1 MKKSFF
7 LLLIA
12 STILCIKTTSASS
25 LKNGCKA
32 DTLQPDISD
41 AQAFNLCYNSLVFW
55 WMDSQQKDTII
66 YQMNKI
72 ILSYKEVIGIEASSK
87 EDLKRLYDLQ
97 KSLENES
104 MQFAYDKEKR
114 RKGRWRKTAAIT
126 TLVAIV
132 EGAAIYFLVR

>member
-1 MKKSFF
+1 
-7 LLLIA
+7 
-12 STILCIKTTSASS
+12 
-25 LKNGCKA
+25 
-32 DTLQPDISD
+32 
-41 AQAFNLCYNSLVFW
+41 
-55 WMDSQQKDTII
+55 MDSQQKDTII

-72 ILSYKEVIGIEASSK
+72 ILSYKEVVGIEASSK

-126 TLVAIV
+126 TIVAIG
-132 EGAAIYFLVR
+132 EGIAIYFLVR